1 MGRITAIIIVS
12 VMMAACGSKT
22 TKPDTVQNG
31 WLVTP
36 KLHSVTVNDSFW
48 KPLIER
54 NRTVTIPYAFGKC
67 EETGRIDNFAIAGGL
82 KKGKHTG
89 ARYNDS
95 DVFKIIEGACY
106 SLLETPDPAL
116 RHYVDSL
123 VTLIA
128 AAQEDDGYLYT
139 TRTIDPVNMAPGA
152 GKERWIDERVSHELY
167 NVGHMYEAAVAHYL
181 ATGSNSFLNVAL
193 KNTELVA
200 SEFGWGLREIAPGHQ
215 EIETGLI
222 KLYEL
227 TGNDRWLELARFF
240 IDVRGKQEEYTR
252 HPAGSRFEVYNDSV
266 YLQMHL
272 PVLEQTEAVGHAVR
286 GAYLYT
292 AMADLSRVTGD
303 NSYLEASEK
312 IWHDVIRGKI
322 YITGGIGSKEYGEA
336 FGEAFELPNMTAY
349 TETCASVANVFWNHR
364 LYSATG
370 KAKYLDVLERT
381 LYNGLISGIGE
392 DGCNFFYPN
401 PLESDGSFERAG
413 WFECSCCP
421 SNVARFMPSMKQYI
435 WSETTAGINLNLFI
449 GSSAHLSVPD
459 GEADVTV
466 ETGYPWTGNVRV
478 TVKPS
483 AENSRFAMGVRIPAW
498 TGGAPAEG
506 DLYRY
511 VTPAKGRAGI
521 KVNGKKFKAPISDG
535 FAHIDREWKSGDI
548 VEISLPMEP
557 RFIAARKEVAADSG
571 RVALG
576 IGPMVYCL
584 EQADNGPVR
593 ELTVDTSVKPVFEFE
608 QSLTGGTGTLTFPV
622 TDNTGT
628 VKEARA
634 VPYYSWAN
642 RGKGEMIVWIK
653 TNNQ

>member
-1 MGRITAIIIVS
+1 MRKTVLIIAS
-12 VMMAACGSKT
+12 VMLASCGGNTSRQET
-22 TKPDTVQNG
+22 AQNG
-31 WLVTP
+31 WLKTP
-36 KLHSVTVNDSFW
+36 PLQSVTVNDAFW

-89 ARYNDS
+89 ERYNDS

-106 SLLETPDPAL
+106 SLLETPDPVL
-116 RHYVDSL
+116 RNYVDSL

-152 GKERWIDERVSHELY
+152 GRERWIDERVSHELY
-167 NVGHMYEAAVAHYL
+167 NVGHMYEAAVAHHL
-181 ATGSNSFLNVAL
+181 ATGSDSFLNVAL
-193 KNTELVA
+193 KNAELVA
-200 SEFGWGLREIAPGHQ
+200 SEFGWGLREVAPGHQ
-215 EIETGLI
+215 EIEIGLI
-222 KLYEL
+222 KLFEL
-227 TGNDRWLELARFF
+227 TGNNRWLELARFF
-240 IDVRGKQEEYTR
+240 IDVRGKQEEYAR

-286 GAYLYT
+286 GAYMYT

-312 IWHDVIRGKI
+312 IWRDVTRGKI

-336 FGEAFELPNMTAY
+336 FGEPFELPNMTAY

-370 KAKYLDVLERT
+370 KAMYLDMLERT
-381 LYNGLISGIGE
+381 LYNGLISGIGQ
-392 DGCNFFYPN
+392 DGCSFFYPN
-401 PLESDGSFERAG
+401 PLESDGRFERAG

-421 SNVARFMPSMKQYI
+421 GNVARLLPSMKQYI

-449 GSSAHLSVPD
+449 GSSAHLSTPE

-466 ETGYPWTGNVRV
+466 ETGYPWTGDVRV

-483 AENSRFAMGVRIPAW
+483 TEKSRFTIGVRIPAW
-498 TGGAPAEG
+498 TGGEPAEG

-511 VTPAKGRAGI
+511 VTPEKGRVGI
-521 KVNGKKFKAPISDG
+521 RVNGKKYKAPISDG
-535 FAHIDREWKSGDI
+535 FAHIDREWKSVDV
-548 VEISLPMEP
+548 VEISLPIEP

-576 IGPMVYCL
+576 VGPMVYCL

-593 ELTVDTSVKPVFEFE
+593 EMTVDTSVKPVFAFK
-608 QSLTGGTGTLTFPV
+608 QSLAGGTGTLTFPV

-628 VKEARA
+628 VKQAKA

-642 RGKGEMIVWIK
+642 RGKGEMTVWIK
-653 TNNQ
+653 TTNK